1 MIVKFHFIINFILL
15 VGKKKSAAPPVH
27 PDTVKTATKDSVL
40 TVVDFVSQQSTTTYI
55 IVFCILLLIAAI
67 MYLPR
72 VLDQRKINR
81 LLKSILA
88 ITGIGVIVFI
98 LTVLPKN
105 LLLIVCSAGI
115 LIIVISLFDLMRNL
129 VARCIIGIRSPFKKG
144 DIITVDGIKGKIKAI
159 NPCLTYLQT
168 INDSL
173 ITVPNSRFIR
183 TGIENHS
190 NGNMHFQVP
199 VELYLP
205 LETDLIKTRDIALK
219 AVKISRYINLD
230 HPLDVTIKNVMQ
242 SGRSLVCLTI
252 FANINDPEFESPFRS
267 EVTESIIHELK
278 KNQLLKAIQPT
289 QP

>member
-205 LETDLIKTRDIALK
+205 LSSAAGLRK
-219 AVKISRYINLD
+219 AYLAVEM
-230 HPLDVTIKNVMQ
+230 VM
-242 SGRSLVCLTI
+242 GNGDT
-252 FANINDPEFESPFRS
+252 PYWP
-267 EVTESIIHELK
+267 
-278 KNQLLKAIQPT
+278 
-289 QP
+289 